1 MKKSILNKDIWL
13 SFRQSKGRF
22 LSIMF
27 LMMLGSFALVGLKA
41 ASPDIENSANRYL
54 SQMKMMDLAVMSD
67 YGVSKADQKE
77 LNTIPNAQVE
87 YGYFTD
93 TVIGDSSTS
102 VRVFSQTTNISKF
115 KLVSGHFPSKENQ
128 VALASFYQ
136 GKYKIGDSITLN
148 EEGTNDYALK
158 QHTFTV
164 TGFVNSSE
172 LASTISLGN
181 SNSGSGT
188 LSAYAVVMPKTF
200 QSSVYTVARLK
211 YDDLKALNSF
221 GDSYRKKVKQYE
233 NELEKLVADNG
244 KNRLSEIKKQAQTK
258 IADGEAKIQTSQ
270 QALADA
276 QQQLRNAQ
284 DQIDQKRA
292 DLELAQG
299 QLTEKENLLA
309 QGAAQIAQAEQT
321 LASSKAKL
329 DTAAAQLSS
338 GWGQLNQ
345 MKTQLDQAA
354 SQLSAAKENVT
365 NAQATLATAQ
375 AELEKGQMQLA
386 AAKTDLQTKI
396 AALQAQGIDP
406 ATVPEIV
413 AAQTQ
418 LAQEEAKLNL
428 ARTELEKKQAEFQ
441 TGLSQYKSQEAL
453 YQAGLAQYQSAA
465 EALNAKQAEYD
476 AGLAQYQNGQ
486 ATLKN
491 KQADYQAGQVRLAQ
505 AKQQIADGQAQLDQA
520 QATLND
526 KKTEYEKQKKDAET
540 KIKNGQ
546 ADIQKAKDEVAGL
559 SVPTYRVY
567 TRRTFPGA
575 DEYTTTGNRAYGIS
589 AVGNA
594 FPIVLYLVA
603 ALVTVTT
610 MTRFVSEERT
620 NAGVLKALGYR
631 NQDVVK
637 KFVIYGLVSS
647 LLGTVIGSLLGTYF
661 LPYILGKTI
670 FKTSTYPALRLD
682 FYWEISLIALVCS
695 VLCGVA
701 PALYIA
707 HKELKEKPSQLLL
720 PKAPTKGSKILL
732 ERIDFIWRRLSFT
745 QKVTA
750 RNIFRYKQRML
761 MTIFGVAGSVALL
774 FAGLGMSS
782 SMEGMGNRQYGDI
795 IKYDAVISQKH
806 HLKSDEQAA
815 INHLLADKKIAKKCS
830 IYQETFTKKIKGA
843 KDEQSLALFVTTG
856 KDFHHFIE
864 LYDSQSKASLN
875 LSSHGAVI
883 SQKLATI
890 MHVSVGDTFEVTS
903 DEGKRYKIKVSG
915 ITEMYAGHFIFMN
928 QDYYQTVFAR
938 KFQENAY
945 LIKLKDSSSK
955 NVQDTAA
962 AFMKLTGVRAVVQ
975 NTGILEQIDVIVK
988 SLGFV
993 MQILTVAS
1001 ILLTIVILYN
1011 LMNINVAER
1020 IRELSTI
1027 KVLGFHNK
1035 EVTLYIYRET
1045 ILLSVIGIIVGLFL
1059 GNILHRSLLETIAP
1073 DAFLLNPTVS
1083 VFVYLVPIFSIIMI
1097 LIVLGFMVNAILRR
1111 IDMLEALKSV
1121 D

>member
-67 YGVSKADQKE
+67 YGISKADQKE
-77 LNTIPNAQVE
+77 LNAVPNAQVE

-93 TVIGDSSTS
+93 TVVGDSSTS

-164 TGFVNSSE
+164 TGFVNSGE

-221 GDSYRKKVKQYE
+221 GDSYRKKVKQHE

-258 IADGEAKIQTSQ
+258 IAEGEAKIRTSQ
-270 QALADA
+270 QVLADVR
-276 QQQLRNAQ
+276 QQLRNAQ

-309 QGAAQIAQAEQT
+309 QGAAQIAQAEQI

-365 NAQATLATAQ
+365 NTQATLAIAQ
-375 AELEKGQMQLA
+375 AELEKGQVQLA
-386 AAKTDLQTKI
+386 AAKVDLQKKMT
-396 AALQAQGIDP
+396 ALQAQGIDS

-428 ARTELEKKQAEFQ
+428 VRTELEKKQAEFQ

-465 EALNAKQAEYD
+465 ETLNAKQAEYD
-476 AGLAQYQNGQ
+476 AGLAQYQSGQ
-486 ATLKN
+486 ATLRN
-491 KQADYQAGQVRLAQ
+491 KQAEYQAGQAQLAQ

-546 ADIQKAKDEVAGL
+546 ADIQKAKEEVAGL

-637 KFVIYGLVSS
+637 KFAVYGLVSS
-647 LLGTVIGSLLGTYF
+647 LIGSVIGILAGTYF

-1001 ILLTIVILYN
+1001 ILLAIVILYN

-1073 DAFLLNPTVS
+1073 DAFLLNPAVS
-1083 VFVYLVPIFSIIMI
+1083 VFVYLVPVFSIIMI

>member
-27 LMMLGSFALVGLKA
+27 LTMLGSFALVGLKA

-67 YGVSKADQKE
+67 YGISKADQKE
-77 LNTIPNAQVE
+77 LNAVPNAQVE

-93 TVIGDSSTS
+93 TVVGDSSTS

-172 LASTISLGN
+172 LASTISLGS

-188 LSAYAVVMPKTF
+188 LSAYAVVTLKTF
-200 QSSVYTVARLK
+200 QSPVYTVARLK

-221 GDSYRKKVKQYE
+221 GDSYRKKVKQHE

-258 IADGEAKIQTSQ
+258 IADGEANIQTSQ

-276 QQQLRNAQ
+276 QRKLRTAQ

-309 QGAAQIAQAEQT
+309 QGAAQIAQAEQI

-354 SQLSAAKENVT
+354 SQLSAAKENVINT
-365 NAQATLATAQ
+365 QATLAIAQ

-428 ARTELEKKQAEFQ
+428 VRTELEQKQAGFQ

-476 AGLAQYQNGQ
+476 AGLAQYQSGQ

-526 KKTEYEKQKKDAET
+526 KKTEYEKQKKDAGT

-637 KFVIYGLVSS
+637 KFVVYGLVSS
-647 LLGTVIGSLLGTYF
+647 LLGTVMGSLLGTYF

-670 FKTSTYPALRLD
+670 FKTSTYPALRLN

-695 VLCGVA
+695 VLCGVV

-782 SMEGMGNRQYGDI
+782 SMEGMGNRQYGEI

-815 INHLLADKKIAKKCS
+815 INHLLADKKIAKKRG

-1001 ILLTIVILYN
+1001 ILLAIVILYN

-1045 ILLSVIGIIVGLFL
+1045 ILLSIIGIIVGLFL

-1083 VFVYLVPIFSIIMI
+1083 VFVYLVPVFSIIMI

>member
-67 YGVSKADQKE
+67 YGISKADQKE
-77 LNTIPNAQVE
+77 LNTISNAQVE

-102 VRVFSQTTNISKF
+102 VRVFSKTTNISKF
-115 KLVSGHFPSKENQ
+115 KLISGHFPSKENQ

-158 QHTFTV
+158 QHTFAV

-200 QSSVYTVARLK
+200 QNSVYTVARLR
-211 YDDLKALNSF
+211 YDDLKTLNSF
-221 GDSYRKKVKQYE
+221 GDSYRKKVKQHE

-258 IADGEAKIQTSQ
+258 IADSEANIQTSQ

-276 QQQLRNAQ
+276 QRQIRTAQ

-292 DLELAQG
+292 DLDLAQG
-299 QLTEKENLLA
+299 QLAEKESLLA
-309 QGAAQIAQAEQT
+309 QGAAQIAQAEQI

-338 GWGQLNQ
+338 GWAQLNQ
-345 MKTQLDQAA
+345 MKAQLDQAA
-354 SQLSAAKENVT
+354 SQLSAAKENLT
-365 NAQATLATAQ
+365 NGQATLAIAQ
-375 AELEKGQMQLA
+375 AELGKGQVQLA
-386 AAKTDLQTKI
+386 AAKAYLQKKMT
-396 AALQAQGIDP
+396 ALQAQGIDP

-428 ARTELEKKQAEFQ
+428 ARAELEKKQAEFQ
-441 TGLSQYKSQEAL
+441 AGLSQYQSQETV
-453 YQAGLAQYQSAA
+453 YQTGLAQYQSAVVT
-465 EALNAKQAEYD
+465 LRAKQAEYD
-476 AGLAQYQNGQ
+476 AGLAQYQSGQ
-486 ATLKN
+486 ATLRN
-491 KQADYQAGQVRLAQ
+491 KQAEYQAGQAQLAQ

-546 ADIQKAKDEVAGL
+546 VDIQKAKDEVAGL

-603 ALVTVTT
+603 VLVTVTT

-637 KFVIYGLVSS
+637 KFAVYGLVSS
-647 LLGTVIGSLLGTYF
+647 LIGSVIGILAGTYF

-682 FYWEISLIALVCS
+682 FYWGISLIALLCS

-720 PKAPTKGSKILL
+720 PKAPNKGSKILL
-732 ERIDFIWRRLSFT
+732 ERIGFILHRLSFA

-782 SMEGMGNRQYGDI
+782 SMEGMGNRQYGEI
-795 IKYDAVISQKH
+795 IKYDAVISQKQ
-806 HLKSDEQAA
+806 HLKLDEQAA
-815 INHLLADKKIAKKCS
+815 INHLLADKKIAKKRG
-830 IYQETFTKKIKGA
+830 IYQEIFTKKIKGA

-915 ITEMYAGHFIFMN
+915 IAEMYAGHFIFMN

-938 KFQENAY
+938 KFQETAY

-1001 ILLTIVILYN
+1001 ILLAIVILYN

-1073 DAFLLNPTVS
+1073 DAFLLNPAVS
-1083 VFVYLVPIFSIIMI
+1083 VFVYLVPVFSIIMI
-1097 LIVLGFMVNAILRR
+1097 LIVLGVMVNAILRR

>member
-67 YGVSKADQKE
+67 YGISKADQKE
-77 LNTIPNAQVE
+77 LNAVPNAQVE

-93 TVIGDSSTS
+93 TVVGDSSTS

-136 GKYKIGDSITLN
+136 GKYKIGDSIILN
-148 EEGTNDYALK
+148 EEGTNKYALRR
-158 QHTFTV
+158 HTFTV

-172 LASTISLGN
+172 LASTISLGS

-188 LSAYAVVMPKTF
+188 LSAYAVVTLKTF
-200 QSSVYTVARLK
+200 QSPVYTVARLR
-211 YDDLKALNSF
+211 YNNLKTLNSF
-221 GDSYRKKVKQYE
+221 GDSYRKKVKQHE
-233 NELEKLVADNG
+233 DELEKLLADNG
-244 KNRLSEIKKQAQTK
+244 KKRLSEIKAQAQAK
-258 IADGEAKIQTSQ
+258 IADGEANIQTSQ
-270 QALADA
+270 QALANA

-292 DLELAQG
+292 DLEVAQG

-365 NAQATLATAQ
+365 NTQATLAIAQ
-375 AELEKGQMQLA
+375 AELEKGQVQLA
-386 AAKTDLQTKI
+386 AAKVDLQKKMT
-396 AALQAQGIDP
+396 ALQAQGIDS

-428 ARTELEKKQAEFQ
+428 VRTELEKKQAEFQ

-453 YQAGLAQYQSAA
+453 YQAGLTQYQSAT
-465 EALNAKQAEYD
+465 EILNAKQAEYD
-476 AGLAQYQNGQ
+476 AGLAQYQSGQ
-486 ATLKN
+486 ATLRN
-491 KQADYQAGQVRLAQ
+491 KQAEYQAGQAQLAQ

-546 ADIQKAKDEVAGL
+546 ADIQKAKEEVAGL

-637 KFVIYGLVSS
+637 KFVVYGLVSS
-647 LLGTVIGSLLGTYF
+647 LLGTVMGSLLGTYF

-782 SMEGMGNRQYGDI
+782 SMEGMGNRQYGEI
-795 IKYDAVISQKH
+795 IKYDAVISQKQ

-815 INHLLADKKIAKKCS
+815 INHLLADKKIAKKRG

-890 MHVSVGDTFEVTS
+890 MHVSVGDTFDLKS
-903 DEGKRYKIKVSG
+903 DEGKLYKIKVSG

-945 LIKLKDSSSK
+945 LIKLKDASSK

-962 AFMKLTGVRAVVQ
+962 SFMKLTGVRAVVQ

-1001 ILLTIVILYN
+1001 ILLAIVILYN

-1073 DAFLLNPTVS
+1073 DAFLLNPAVS
-1083 VFVYLVPIFSIIMI
+1083 VFVYLVPVFSIIMI

>member
-67 YGVSKADQKE
+67 YGISKADQKE
-77 LNTIPNAQVE
+77 LNAVPNAQVE

-115 KLVSGHFPSKENQ
+115 KLVSGHFPTKENQ

-148 EEGTNDYALK
+148 EEGTNEYALK

-637 KFVIYGLVSS
+637 KFAVYGLVSS
-647 LLGTVIGSLLGTYF
+647 LIGSVIGILAGTYF

-682 FYWEISLIALVCS
+682 FYWEISLIALLCS

-782 SMEGMGNRQYGDI
+782 SMEGMGNRQYGEI

-815 INHLLADKKIAKKCS
+815 INHLLADKKIAKKRG

-883 SQKLATI
+883 SQKLAII

-903 DEGKRYKIKVSG
+903 DEGLRYKLKVSG

-1001 ILLTIVILYN
+1001 ILLAIVILYN

-1073 DAFLLNPTVS
+1073 DAFLLNPAVS
-1083 VFVYLVPIFSIIMI
+1083 VFVYLVPVFSIIMI
-1097 LIVLGFMVNAILRR
+1097 LIVLGFTVNAILRR

>member
-1 MKKSILNKDIWL
+1 MKKSILNKDIRL

-54 SQMKMMDLAVMSD
+54 SQMKMMDVAVMSD
-67 YGVSKADQKE
+67 YGISKADQKE
-77 LNTIPNAQVE
+77 LNAIPNTYVE

-93 TVIGDSSTS
+93 TVIGDSSAS
-102 VRVFSQTTNISKF
+102 VRVFSKTDKISQF
-115 KLVSGHFPSKENQ
+115 KLVSGHFPTREDQ
-128 VALASFYQ
+128 VALASFCQ
-136 GKYKIGDSITLN
+136 RKYKIGDSITLN
-148 EEGTNDYALK
+148 EEGTNEYALK
-158 QHTFTV
+158 RHTFTV

-172 LASTISLGN
+172 LASTISLGS

-188 LSAYAVVMPKTF
+188 LSAYAVVTLKTF
-200 QSSVYTVARLK
+200 QSPVYTVARLR
-211 YDDLKALNSF
+211 YNNLKTLNSF
-221 GDSYRKKVKQYE
+221 GDSYRKKVKQHE
-233 NELEKLVADNG
+233 DELEKLLADNG
-244 KNRLSEIKKQAQTK
+244 KKRLSEIKAQAQTK

-292 DLELAQG
+292 DLEVAQG
-299 QLTEKENLLA
+299 QLTEKESLLA

-321 LASSKAKL
+321 LANSKAKL

-338 GWGQLNQ
+338 GWAQLNQ
-345 MKTQLDQAA
+345 MKAQLDQAA
-354 SQLSAAKENVT
+354 SQLSAAKENLT
-365 NAQATLATAQ
+365 NGQATLAIAQ
-375 AELEKGQMQLA
+375 AELEKGQVQLA
-386 AAKTDLQTKI
+386 AAKADLQKKMT
-396 AALQAQGIDP
+396 ALQAQGIDP

-428 ARTELEKKQAEFQ
+428 ARAELEKKQAEFQ
-441 TGLSQYKSQEAL
+441 AGLSQYQSQETV
-453 YQAGLAQYQSAA
+453 YQTGLAQYQSAVVT
-465 EALNAKQAEYD
+465 LRAKQAEYD
-476 AGLAQYQNGQ
+476 AGLAQYQSGQ
-486 ATLKN
+486 ATLRD
-491 KQADYQAGQVRLAQ
+491 KQAKYQAGQAQLAQ
-505 AKQQIADGQAQLDQA
+505 AKQQIADGQTQLNQA

-526 KKTEYEKQKKDAET
+526 KKTEYAKQKKDAGT

-546 ADIQKAKDEVAGL
+546 ADIQKAKDEVASL

-575 DEYTTTGNRAYGIS
+575 DEYTTTGNRAFGIS

-637 KFVIYGLVSS
+637 KFAVYGLVSS
-647 LLGTVIGSLLGTYF
+647 LIGSVIGILAGTYF

-682 FYWEISLIALVCS
+682 FYWEISLIALLCS

-782 SMEGMGNRQYGDI
+782 SMEGMGNRQYGEI

-815 INHLLADKKIAKKCS
+815 INHLLADKKIAKKRG
-830 IYQETFTKKIKGA
+830 IYQEIFTKKIKGA

-915 ITEMYAGHFIFMN
+915 IAEMYAGHFIFMN

-1001 ILLTIVILYN
+1001 ILLAIVILYN

-1073 DAFLLNPTVS
+1073 DAFLLNPAVS
-1083 VFVYLVPIFSIIMI
+1083 VFVYLVPVFSIIMI

>member
-299 QLTEKENLLA
+299 QLTEKESLLA

-428 ARTELEKKQAEFQ
+428 VRTELEQKQAEFQ

-453 YQAGLAQYQSAA
+453 YQTGLAQYQSAA

-476 AGLAQYQNGQ
+476 AGLAQYQSGQ

-637 KFVIYGLVSS
+637 KFVVYGLVSS
-647 LLGTVIGSLLGTYF
+647 LLGTVMGSLLGTYF

-695 VLCGVA
+695 VLCGVV

-732 ERIDFIWRRLSFT
+732 ERIDFIWGRLSFT

-1001 ILLTIVILYN
+1001 ILLAIVILYN

-1083 VFVYLVPIFSIIMI
+1083 VFVYLIPVFSIIMI

>member
-27 LMMLGSFALVGLKA
+27 LTMLGSFALVGLKA

-67 YGVSKADQKE
+67 YGISKADQKE
-77 LNTIPNAQVE
+77 LNAVPNAQVE

-93 TVIGDSSTS
+93 TVVGDSSTS

-172 LASTISLGN
+172 LASTISLGS

-188 LSAYAVVMPKTF
+188 LSAYAVVTLKTF
-200 QSSVYTVARLK
+200 QSPVYTVARLK

-221 GDSYRKKVKQYE
+221 GDSYRKKVKQHE

-258 IADGEAKIQTSQ
+258 IADGEANIQTSQ

-276 QQQLRNAQ
+276 QRKLRTAQ

-309 QGAAQIAQAEQT
+309 QGAAQIAQAEQI

-354 SQLSAAKENVT
+354 SQLSAAKENVINT
-365 NAQATLATAQ
+365 QATLAIAQ

-428 ARTELEKKQAEFQ
+428 VRTELEQKQAGFQ

-476 AGLAQYQNGQ
+476 AGLAQYQSGQ

-526 KKTEYEKQKKDAET
+526 KKTEYEKQKKDAGT

-637 KFVIYGLVSS
+637 KFVVYGLVSS
-647 LLGTVIGSLLGTYF
+647 LLGTVMGSLLGTYF

-670 FKTSTYPALRLD
+670 FKTSTYPALRLN

-695 VLCGVA
+695 VLCGVV

-782 SMEGMGNRQYGDI
+782 SMEGMGNRQYGEI

-815 INHLLADKKIAKKCS
+815 INHLLADKKIAKKRG

-856 KDFHHFIE
+856 KDFDHFIE

-993 MQILTVAS
+993 MQILTFAS
-1001 ILLTIVILYN
+1001 ILLAIVILYN

-1083 VFVYLVPIFSIIMI
+1083 VFVYLVPVFSIIMI

>member
-67 YGVSKADQKE
+67 YGISKADQKE
-77 LNTIPNAQVE
+77 LNAVPNAQVE

-93 TVIGDSSTS
+93 TVVGDSSTS

-428 ARTELEKKQAEFQ
+428 VRTELEQKQAEFQ

-486 ATLKN
+486 ATLRN
-491 KQADYQAGQVRLAQ
+491 KQAEYQAGQAQLAQ

-546 ADIQKAKDEVAGL
+546 ADIQKAKEEVAGL

-782 SMEGMGNRQYGDI
+782 SMEGMGNRQYGEI

-815 INHLLADKKIAKKCS
+815 INHLLADKKIAKKRG

-962 AFMKLTGVRAVVQ
+962 SFMKLTGVRAVIQ

-1001 ILLTIVILYN
+1001 ILLAIVILYN

-1073 DAFLLNPTVS
+1073 DAFLLNPAVS
-1083 VFVYLVPIFSIIMI
+1083 VFVYLVPVFSIIMI
-1097 LIVLGFMVNAILRR
+1097 LIGLGFMVNAILRR

>member
-1 MKKSILNKDIWL
+1 MKKSILNKDIRL

-54 SQMKMMDLAVMSD
+54 SQMKLMDVAVMSD
-67 YGVSKADQKE
+67 YGISKADQKE
-77 LNTIPNAQVE
+77 LNAIPNTYVE

-93 TVIGDSSTS
+93 TVIGDSSAS
-102 VRVFSQTTNISKF
+102 VRVFSKTDKISQF

-172 LASTISLGN
+172 LASMISLGN

-200 QSSVYTVARLK
+200 QSAVYTVARLR
-211 YDDLKALNSF
+211 YDDLKTLNSF
-221 GDSYRKKVKQYE
+221 GDSYRKKVKQHE
-233 NELEKLVADNG
+233 DELEKLLADNG
-244 KNRLSEIKKQAQTK
+244 KKRLSEIKAQAQTK

-292 DLELAQG
+292 DLEVAQG
-299 QLTEKENLLA
+299 QLTEKESLLA
-309 QGAAQIAQAEQT
+309 QGAAQIAQAEQI

-338 GWGQLNQ
+338 GWAQLNQ
-345 MKTQLDQAA
+345 IKAQLDQAA

-365 NAQATLATAQ
+365 NTQATLAIAQ
-375 AELEKGQMQLA
+375 AELEKGQVQLA
-386 AAKTDLQTKI
+386 AAKADLQKKMT
-396 AALQAQGIDP
+396 ALQAQGIDP

-428 ARTELEKKQAEFQ
+428 ARAELEKKQAEFQ
-441 TGLSQYKSQEAL
+441 AGLSQYQSQETV
-453 YQAGLAQYQSAA
+453 YQTGLAQYQSAVVT
-465 EALNAKQAEYD
+465 LRAKQAEYD
-476 AGLAQYQNGQ
+476 AGLAQYQSGQ
-486 ATLKN
+486 ATLRD
-491 KQADYQAGQVRLAQ
+491 KQAEYQAGQAQLAQ

-526 KKTEYEKQKKDAET
+526 KKTEYAKQKKDAGT

-546 ADIQKAKDEVAGL
+546 ADIRKAKDEVASL

-637 KFVIYGLVSS
+637 KFAVYGLVSS
-647 LLGTVIGSLLGTYF
+647 LIGSVIGILAGTYF

-682 FYWEISLIALVCS
+682 FYWEISLIALLCS

-782 SMEGMGNRQYGDI
+782 SMEGMGNRQYGEI
-795 IKYDAVISQKH
+795 IKYDAVISQKQ
-806 HLKSDEQAA
+806 HLKLDEQAA
-815 INHLLADKKIAKKCS
+815 INHLLADKKIAKKRG
-830 IYQETFTKKIKGA
+830 IYQEIFTKKIKGA

-915 ITEMYAGHFIFMN
+915 IAEMYAGHFIFMN

-1001 ILLTIVILYN
+1001 ILLAIVILYN

-1073 DAFLLNPTVS
+1073 DAFLLNPAVS
-1083 VFVYLVPIFSIIMI
+1083 VFVYLVPVFSIIMI

>member
-67 YGVSKADQKE
+67 YGISKADQKE
-77 LNTIPNAQVE
+77 LNAVPNAQVE

-93 TVIGDSSTS
+93 TVVGDSSTS

-148 EEGTNDYALK
+148 EEGTNEYALK

-258 IADGEAKIQTSQ
+258 IAEGEAKIRTSQ
-270 QALADA
+270 QVLADVR
-276 QQQLRNAQ
+276 QQLRNAQ

-309 QGAAQIAQAEQT
+309 QGAAQIAQAEQI

-428 ARTELEKKQAEFQ
+428 VRTELEKKQAEFQ

-476 AGLAQYQNGQ
+476 AGLAQYQSGQ
-486 ATLKN
+486 ATLRN
-491 KQADYQAGQVRLAQ
+491 KQAEYQAGQAQLAQ

-637 KFVIYGLVSS
+637 KFVVYGLVSS
-647 LLGTVIGSLLGTYF
+647 LLGTVMGSLLGTYF

-670 FKTSTYPALRLD
+670 FKTSTYPDLRLE
-682 FYWEISLIALVCS
+682 FYWEISLIALLCS

-782 SMEGMGNRQYGDI
+782 SMEGMGNRQYGEI

-815 INHLLADKKIAKKCS
+815 INHLLADKKIAKKRG

-1001 ILLTIVILYN
+1001 ILLAIVILYN

-1073 DAFLLNPTVS
+1073 DAFLLNPAVS
-1083 VFVYLVPIFSIIMI
+1083 VFVYLVPVFSIIMI

>member
-1 MKKSILNKDIWL
+1 MKKSILNKDIRL

-54 SQMKMMDLAVMSD
+54 SQMKMMDVAVMSD
-67 YGVSKADQKE
+67 YGISKADQKE
-77 LNTIPNAQVE
+77 LNAIPNTYVE

-93 TVIGDSSTS
+93 TVIGDSSAS
-102 VRVFSQTTNISKF
+102 VRVFSKTDKISQF
-115 KLVSGHFPSKENQ
+115 KLVSGHFPTKEGQ
-128 VALASFYQ
+128 VALASFCQ

-148 EEGTNDYALK
+148 EEGTNEYALK
-158 QHTFTV
+158 RHTFTV

-172 LASTISLGN
+172 LASTISLGS

-188 LSAYAVVMPKTF
+188 LSAYAVVTLKTF
-200 QSSVYTVARLK
+200 QSPVYTVARLR
-211 YDDLKALNSF
+211 YNNLKTLNSF
-221 GDSYRKKVKQYE
+221 GDSYRKKVKQHE
-233 NELEKLVADNG
+233 DELEKLLADNG
-244 KNRLSEIKKQAQTK
+244 KKRLSEIKAQAQTK

-292 DLELAQG
+292 DLEVAQG

-338 GWGQLNQ
+338 GWAQLNQ
-345 MKTQLDQAA
+345 MKAQLDQAA
-354 SQLSAAKENVT
+354 SQLSAAKENGT
-365 NAQATLATAQ
+365 NTQATLAIAQ
-375 AELEKGQMQLA
+375 AELEKGQVQLA
-386 AAKTDLQTKI
+386 AAKADLQKKMT
-396 AALQAQGIDP
+396 ALQAQGIDP

-413 AAQTQ
+413 AVQTQ

-428 ARTELEKKQAEFQ
+428 ARAELEKKQAEFQ
-441 TGLSQYKSQEAL
+441 AGLSQYQSQETV
-453 YQAGLAQYQSAA
+453 YQTRLAQYQSAVVT
-465 EALNAKQAEYD
+465 LRAKQAEYD
-476 AGLAQYQNGQ
+476 AGLAQYQSGQ
-486 ATLKN
+486 ATLRD
-491 KQADYQAGQVRLAQ
+491 KQAKYQAGQAQLAQ
-505 AKQQIADGQAQLDQA
+505 AKQQIADGQTQLNQA

-526 KKTEYEKQKKDAET
+526 KKTEYAKQKKDAGT

-546 ADIQKAKDEVAGL
+546 VDIQKAKDEVASL

-637 KFVIYGLVSS
+637 KFAVYGLVSS
-647 LLGTVIGSLLGTYF
+647 LIGSVIGILAGTYF

-682 FYWEISLIALVCS
+682 FYWEISLIALLCS

-782 SMEGMGNRQYGDI
+782 SMEGMGNRQYGEI
-795 IKYDAVISQKH
+795 IKYDAVISQKQ
-806 HLKSDEQAA
+806 HLKLDEQAA
-815 INHLLADKKIAKKCS
+815 INHLLADKKIAKKRG
-830 IYQETFTKKIKGA
+830 IYQEIFTKKIKGA

-903 DEGKRYKIKVSG
+903 DEGKRYKIKVSA
-915 ITEMYAGHFIFMN
+915 IAEMYAGHFIFMN

-955 NVQDTAA
+955 NIQDTAA

-1001 ILLTIVILYN
+1001 ILLAIVILYN

-1045 ILLSVIGIIVGLFL
+1045 ILLSIIGIIVGLFL

-1083 VFVYLVPIFSIIMI
+1083 VFVYLVPVFSIIMI

>member
-13 SFRQSKGRF
+13 SFRQSKERF

-67 YGVSKADQKE
+67 YGISKADQKE
-77 LNTIPNAQVE
+77 LNAVPNAQVE

-128 VALASFYQ
+128 VVLASFYQ

-258 IADGEAKIQTSQ
+258 IADGEANIQTSQ

-284 DQIDQKRA
+284 DLIDQKRA

-375 AELEKGQMQLA
+375 AELEKDQMQLA

-476 AGLAQYQNGQ
+476 VGLAQYQNGQ

-637 KFVIYGLVSS
+637 KFAVYGLVSS
-647 LLGTVIGSLLGTYF
+647 LIGSVIGILAGTYF

-682 FYWEISLIALVCS
+682 FYWEISLIALLCS
-695 VLCGVA
+695 VLCGIA

-782 SMEGMGNRQYGDI
+782 SMEGMGNRQYGEI

-815 INHLLADKKIAKKCS
+815 INHLLADKKIAKKRG

-1001 ILLTIVILYN
+1001 ILLAIVILYN

-1045 ILLSVIGIIVGLFL
+1045 ILLSIIGIIVGLFL

-1083 VFVYLVPIFSIIMI
+1083 VFVYLVPVFSIIMI

>member
-115 KLVSGHFPSKENQ
+115 KLVSGHFPTKENQ

-148 EEGTNDYALK
+148 EEGTNEYALK

-211 YDDLKALNSF
+211 YDDLKTLNSF
-221 GDSYRKKVKQYE
+221 GDSYRKKVKQHE

-258 IADGEAKIQTSQ
+258 IAEGEAKIRTSQ
-270 QALADA
+270 QVLADVR
-276 QQQLRNAQ
+276 QQLRNAQ

-292 DLELAQG
+292 DLEAAQG
-299 QLTEKENLLA
+299 QLTEKESLLA
-309 QGAAQIAQAEQT
+309 QGAAQIAQAEQI

-338 GWGQLNQ
+338 GWAQLNQ
-345 MKTQLDQAA
+345 MKAQLDQAA
-354 SQLSAAKENVT
+354 SQLSAAKENLT
-365 NAQATLATAQ
+365 NGQATLAIAQ
-375 AELEKGQMQLA
+375 AELEKGQVQLA
-386 AAKTDLQTKI
+386 AAKADLQKKMT
-396 AALQAQGIDP
+396 ALQAQGIDP

-428 ARTELEKKQAEFQ
+428 ARAELEKKQAEFQ
-441 TGLSQYKSQEAL
+441 AGLSQYQNQETV
-453 YQAGLAQYQSAA
+453 YQTRLAQYQSAVVT
-465 EALNAKQAEYD
+465 LRAKQAEYD
-476 AGLAQYQNGQ
+476 AGLAQYQSGQ
-486 ATLKN
+486 ATLRN
-491 KQADYQAGQVRLAQ
+491 KQAEYQAGQAQLAQ

-540 KIKNGQ
+540 KIKKGQ
-546 ADIQKAKDEVAGL
+546 VDIQKAKDEVAGL

-575 DEYTTTGNRAYGIS
+575 DEYTTTGNRAFGIS

-637 KFVIYGLVSS
+637 KFAVYGLVSS
-647 LLGTVIGSLLGTYF
+647 LIGSVIGILAGTYF

-682 FYWEISLIALVCS
+682 FYWGISLIALLCS

-782 SMEGMGNRQYGDI
+782 SMEGMGNRQYGEI
-795 IKYDAVISQKH
+795 IKYDAVISQKQ
-806 HLKSDEQAA
+806 HLKLDEQAA
-815 INHLLADKKIAKKCS
+815 INHLLADKKIAKKRG
-830 IYQETFTKKIKGA
+830 IYQEIFTKKIKGA

-903 DEGKRYKIKVSG
+903 DEGRRYKIKVSG
-915 ITEMYAGHFIFMN
+915 IAEMYAGHFIFMN

-962 AFMKLTGVRAVVQ
+962 AFMKLSGVRAAVQ
-975 NTGILEQIDVIVK
+975 NTSMIEQIHTIVK

-993 MQILTVAS
+993 MQILTLVS
-1001 ILLTIVILYN
+1001 ILLAVVILYN
-1011 LMNINVAER
+1011 LTNINVAER

-1027 KVLGFHNK
+1027 KVLGFYNK

-1045 ILLSVIGIIVGLFL
+1045 IVLSIIGIIVGIFSGKLLHSFL
-1059 GNILHRSLLETIAP
+1059 LQMIAP
-1073 DAFLLNPTVS
+1073 ENILLNPNVS
-1083 VFVYLVPIFSIIMI
+1083 STVYLVPILSIMLI
-1097 LIVLGFMVNAILRR
+1097 LIVLGFMVNYILKRV
-1111 IDMLEALKSV
+1111 DMLEALKSV

>member
-67 YGVSKADQKE
+67 YGISKADQKE
-77 LNTIPNAQVE
+77 LNGIPNAQVE

-93 TVIGDSSTS
+93 TVVGDSSTS

-233 NELEKLVADNG
+233 NELENLVADNG

-476 AGLAQYQNGQ
+476 AGLAQYQSGQ
-486 ATLKN
+486 ATLRN
-491 KQADYQAGQVRLAQ
+491 KQVEYQAGQAQLAQ
-505 AKQQIADGQAQLDQA
+505 AKQQIADGQTQLNQV

-594 FPIVLYLVA
+594 FPTVLYLVA

-631 NQDVVK
+631 NQDVIK
-637 KFVIYGLVSS
+637 KFAVYGLVSS
-647 LLGTVIGSLLGTYF
+647 LIGSVIGILAGTYF

-682 FYWEISLIALVCS
+682 FYWEISLIALLCS

-745 QKVTA
+745 QRVTA

-782 SMEGMGNRQYGDI
+782 SMEGMGNRQYGEI
-795 IKYDAVISQKH
+795 IKYDAVISQKQL
-806 HLKSDEQAA
+806 LKSDEQAA
-815 INHLLADKKIAKKCS
+815 INHLLADKKIAKKRG

-1001 ILLTIVILYN
+1001 ILLAIVILYN

-1073 DAFLLNPTVS
+1073 DAFLLNPKVS
-1083 VFVYLVPIFSIIMI
+1083 VFVYLVPVFSIIMI

>member
-148 EEGTNDYALK
+148 EEGTNKYALRR
-158 QHTFTV
+158 HTFTV

-172 LASTISLGN
+172 LASTISLGS

-188 LSAYAVVMPKTF
+188 LSAYAVVTLKTF
-200 QSSVYTVARLK
+200 QSPVYTVARLK
-211 YDDLKALNSF
+211 YDDLKTLNSF
-221 GDSYRKKVKQYE
+221 RDSYRKKIKQHE
-233 NELEKLVADNG
+233 NELEKILADNG

-321 LASSKAKL
+321 LENTKEKL
-329 DTAAAQLSS
+329 DTATIQLSS
-338 GWGQLNQ
+338 GWAQLNQ
-345 MKTQLDQAA
+345 TKTQLDLAA

-375 AELEKGQMQLA
+375 AELEKDQMQLA

-396 AALQAQGIDP
+396 AALQAQGIDS

-428 ARTELEKKQAEFQ
+428 VRTELEKKQAEFQ

-453 YQAGLAQYQSAA
+453 YQAGLTQYQSAT
-465 EALNAKQAEYD
+465 ETLNAKQAEYD
-476 AGLAQYQNGQ
+476 AGLAQYQSGQ
-486 ATLKN
+486 ATLRN
-491 KQADYQAGQVRLAQ
+491 KQAEYQAGQAQLAQ
-505 AKQQIADGQAQLDQA
+505 AKQQIADGQAQLNQA

-546 ADIQKAKDEVAGL
+546 ADIQKAKEEVAGL

-631 NQDVVK
+631 NQDIVK
-637 KFVIYGLVSS
+637 KFVVYGLVSS
-647 LLGTVIGSLLGTYF
+647 LLGTVMGSLLGTYF

-670 FKTSTYPALRLD
+670 FKTSTYPALRLN

-695 VLCGVA
+695 VLCGVV

-782 SMEGMGNRQYGDI
+782 SMEGMGNRQYGEI
-795 IKYDAVISQKH
+795 IKYDAVISQKY

-815 INHLLADKKIAKKCS
+815 INHLLADKKIAKKRG

-875 LSSHGAVI
+875 LSSHGAII

-993 MQILTVAS
+993 MQILTFAS
-1001 ILLTIVILYN
+1001 ILLAIVILYN

-1073 DAFLLNPTVS
+1073 DAFLLNPAVS
-1083 VFVYLVPIFSIIMI
+1083 VFVYLVPVFSIIMI

>member
-1 MKKSILNKDIWL
+1 MKKSILNKDIRL

-54 SQMKMMDLAVMSD
+54 SQMKMMDVAVMSD
-67 YGVSKADQKE
+67 YGISKADQKE
-77 LNTIPNAQVE
+77 LNAIPNTYVE

-93 TVIGDSSTS
+93 TVIGDSSAS
-102 VRVFSQTTNISKF
+102 VRVFSKTDKISQF

-200 QSSVYTVARLK
+200 QSAVYTVARLR
-211 YDDLKALNSF
+211 YDDLKTLNSF
-221 GDSYRKKVKQYE
+221 GDSYRKKVKQHE
-233 NELEKLVADNG
+233 DELEKLLADNG
-244 KNRLSEIKKQAQTK
+244 KKRLSEIKAQAQTK

-292 DLELAQG
+292 DLEVAQG
-299 QLTEKENLLA
+299 QLTEKESLLA
-309 QGAAQIAQAEQT
+309 QGAAQIAQAEQI

-338 GWGQLNQ
+338 GWAQLNQ
-345 MKTQLDQAA
+345 IKAQLDQAA

-365 NAQATLATAQ
+365 NTQATLAIAQ
-375 AELEKGQMQLA
+375 AELEKGQVQLA
-386 AAKTDLQTKI
+386 AAKADLQKKMT
-396 AALQAQGIDP
+396 ALQAQGIDP

-428 ARTELEKKQAEFQ
+428 ARAELEKKQAEFQ
-441 TGLSQYKSQEAL
+441 AGLSQYQSQETV
-453 YQAGLAQYQSAA
+453 YQTGLAQYQSAVVT
-465 EALNAKQAEYD
+465 LRAKQAEYD
-476 AGLAQYQNGQ
+476 AGLAQYQSGQ
-486 ATLKN
+486 ATLRD
-491 KQADYQAGQVRLAQ
+491 KQAEYQAGQAQLAQ

-526 KKTEYEKQKKDAET
+526 KKTEYAKQKKDAGT

-546 ADIQKAKDEVAGL
+546 ADIRKAKDEVASL

-637 KFVIYGLVSS
+637 KFAVYGLVSS
-647 LLGTVIGSLLGTYF
+647 LIGSVIGILAGTYF

-682 FYWEISLIALVCS
+682 FYWEISLIALLCS

-782 SMEGMGNRQYGDI
+782 SMEGMGNRQYGEI
-795 IKYDAVISQKH
+795 IKYDAVISQKQ
-806 HLKSDEQAA
+806 HLKLDEQAA
-815 INHLLADKKIAKKCS
+815 INHLLADKKIAKKRG
-830 IYQETFTKKIKGA
+830 IYQEIFTKKIKGA

-915 ITEMYAGHFIFMN
+915 IAEMYAGHFIFMN

-993 MQILTVAS
+993 MQILTIAS
-1001 ILLTIVILYN
+1001 ILLAIVILYN

-1045 ILLSVIGIIVGLFL
+1045 ILLSIIGIIVGLFL

-1083 VFVYLVPIFSIIMI
+1083 VFVYLVPVFSIIMI

>member
-115 KLVSGHFPSKENQ
+115 KLVSGHFPTKENQ

-148 EEGTNDYALK
+148 EEGTNEYALK

-200 QSSVYTVARLK
+200 QSSVYTAARLK
-211 YDDLKALNSF
+211 YDDLKTLNSF
-221 GDSYRKKVKQYE
+221 GDSYRKKVKQHE

-258 IADGEAKIQTSQ
+258 IAEGEAKIRTSQ
-270 QALADA
+270 QVLADVR
-276 QQQLRNAQ
+276 QQLRNAQ

-292 DLELAQG
+292 DLEAAQG
-299 QLTEKENLLA
+299 QLTEKESLLA
-309 QGAAQIAQAEQT
+309 QGAAQIAQAEQI

-338 GWGQLNQ
+338 GWAQLNQ
-345 MKTQLDQAA
+345 MKAQLDQAA
-354 SQLSAAKENVT
+354 SQLSAAKENLT
-365 NAQATLATAQ
+365 NGQATLAIAQ
-375 AELEKGQMQLA
+375 AELEKGQVQLA
-386 AAKTDLQTKI
+386 AAKADLQKKMT
-396 AALQAQGIDP
+396 ALQAQGIDP

-428 ARTELEKKQAEFQ
+428 ARAELEKKQAEFQ
-441 TGLSQYKSQEAL
+441 AGLSQYQNQETV
-453 YQAGLAQYQSAA
+453 YQTRLAQYQSAVVT
-465 EALNAKQAEYD
+465 LRAKQAEYD
-476 AGLAQYQNGQ
+476 AGLAQYQSGQ
-486 ATLKN
+486 ATLRN
-491 KQADYQAGQVRLAQ
+491 KQAEYQAGQAQLAQ

-540 KIKNGQ
+540 KIKKGQ
-546 ADIQKAKDEVAGL
+546 VDIQKAKDEVAGL

-575 DEYTTTGNRAYGIS
+575 DEYTTTGNRAFGIS

-637 KFVIYGLVSS
+637 KFAVYGLVSS
-647 LLGTVIGSLLGTYF
+647 LIGSVIGILAGTYF

-682 FYWEISLIALVCS
+682 FYWGISLIALLCS

-782 SMEGMGNRQYGDI
+782 SMEGMGNRQYGEI
-795 IKYDAVISQKH
+795 IKYDAVISQKQ
-806 HLKSDEQAA
+806 HLKLDEQAA
-815 INHLLADKKIAKKCS
+815 INHLLADKKIAKKRG
-830 IYQETFTKKIKGA
+830 IYQEIFTKKIKGA

-903 DEGKRYKIKVSG
+903 DEGRRYKIKVSG
-915 ITEMYAGHFIFMN
+915 IAEMYAGHFIFMN

-1001 ILLTIVILYN
+1001 ILLAIVILYN

-1045 ILLSVIGIIVGLFL
+1045 ILLSIIGIIVGLFL

-1073 DAFLLNPTVS
+1073 DAFLLNPAVS
-1083 VFVYLVPIFSIIMI
+1083 VFVYLVPVFSIIMI

>member
-67 YGVSKADQKE
+67 YGISKADQKE
-77 LNTIPNAQVE
+77 LNTISNAQVE

-102 VRVFSQTTNISKF
+102 VRVFSKTTNISKF
-115 KLVSGHFPSKENQ
+115 KLISGHFPSKENQ

-158 QHTFTV
+158 QHTFAV

-200 QSSVYTVARLK
+200 QNSVYTVARLR
-211 YDDLKALNSF
+211 YDDLKTLNSF
-221 GDSYRKKVKQYE
+221 GDSYRKKVKQHE

-258 IADGEAKIQTSQ
+258 IADSEANIQTSQ

-276 QQQLRNAQ
+276 QRQIRTAQ

-292 DLELAQG
+292 DLDLAQG
-299 QLTEKENLLA
+299 QLAEKESLLA
-309 QGAAQIAQAEQT
+309 QGAAQIAQAEQI

-338 GWGQLNQ
+338 GWAQLNQ
-345 MKTQLDQAA
+345 MKAQLDQAA
-354 SQLSAAKENVT
+354 SQLSAAKENLT
-365 NAQATLATAQ
+365 NGQATLAIAQ
-375 AELEKGQMQLA
+375 AELGKGQVQLA
-386 AAKTDLQTKI
+386 AAKADLQKKMT
-396 AALQAQGIDP
+396 ALQAQGIDP

-428 ARTELEKKQAEFQ
+428 ARAELEKKQAEFQ
-441 TGLSQYKSQEAL
+441 AGLSQYQSQETV
-453 YQAGLAQYQSAA
+453 YQTGLAQYQSAVVT
-465 EALNAKQAEYD
+465 LRAKQAEYD
-476 AGLAQYQNGQ
+476 AGLAQYQSGQ
-486 ATLKN
+486 ATLRN
-491 KQADYQAGQVRLAQ
+491 KQAEYQAGQAQLAQ

-546 ADIQKAKDEVAGL
+546 VDIQKAKDEVAGL

-603 ALVTVTT
+603 VLVTVTT

-637 KFVIYGLVSS
+637 KFAVYGLVSS
-647 LLGTVIGSLLGTYF
+647 LIGSVIGILAGTYF

-682 FYWEISLIALVCS
+682 FYWGISFIALLCS

-720 PKAPTKGSKILL
+720 PKAPNKGSKILL
-732 ERIDFIWRRLSFT
+732 ERIGFILHRLSFA

-782 SMEGMGNRQYGDI
+782 SMEGMGNRQYGEI
-795 IKYDAVISQKH
+795 IKYDAVISQKQ
-806 HLKSDEQAA
+806 HLKLDEQAA
-815 INHLLADKKIAKKCS
+815 INHLLADKKIAKKRG
-830 IYQETFTKKIKGA
+830 IYQEIFTKKIKGA

-875 LSSHGAVI
+875 LSSNGAVI

-915 ITEMYAGHFIFMN
+915 IAEMYAGHFIFMN

-1001 ILLTIVILYN
+1001 ILLAIVILYN

-1073 DAFLLNPTVS
+1073 DAFLLNPAVS
-1083 VFVYLVPIFSIIMI
+1083 VFVYLVPVFSIIMI

>member
-575 DEYTTTGNRAYGIS
+575 DEYTTTGNRAYSIS
-589 AVGNA
+589 AVENA

>member
-54 SQMKMMDLAVMSD
+54 SQMKMMDVAVMSD

-115 KLVSGHFPSKENQ
+115 KLVSGHFPTKENQ

-148 EEGTNDYALK
+148 EEGTNEYALK

-200 QSSVYTVARLK
+200 QSSVYTVARLR
-211 YDDLKALNSF
+211 YNNLKTLNSF
-221 GDSYRKKVKQYE
+221 GDFYRKKVKQHE
-233 NELEKLVADNG
+233 DELEKLVADNG
-244 KNRLSEIKKQAQTK
+244 KKRLSEIKAQAQTK

-309 QGAAQIAQAEQT
+309 QGAAQIAQAEQI

-365 NAQATLATAQ
+365 NAQATLAIAQ
-375 AELEKGQMQLA
+375 AELEKGQVQLA
-386 AAKTDLQTKI
+386 AAKADLQTKI

-476 AGLAQYQNGQ
+476 AGLAQYQSGQ

-505 AKQQIADGQAQLDQA
+505 AKQQIADGQAQLNQA

-546 ADIQKAKDEVAGL
+546 ADIQKAKEEVADL

-682 FYWEISLIALVCS
+682 FYWEISLIALLCS

-732 ERIDFIWRRLSFT
+732 ERIDFIWHRLSFT

-782 SMEGMGNRQYGDI
+782 SMEGMGNRQYGEI

-815 INHLLADKKIAKKCS
+815 INHLLADKKIAKKRD

-915 ITEMYAGHFIFMN
+915 IAEMYAGHFIFMN

-1001 ILLTIVILYN
+1001 ILLAIVILYN

-1035 EVTLYIYRET
+1035 EVTFYIYRET

-1083 VFVYLVPIFSIIMI
+1083 VFVYLVPVFSIIMI

>member
-41 ASPDIENSANRYL
+41 ASPDIENSSNRYL

>member
-67 YGVSKADQKE
+67 YGISKADQKE
-77 LNTIPNAQVE
+77 LNAVPNAQVE

-93 TVIGDSSTS
+93 TVVGDSSTS

-172 LASTISLGN
+172 LASTISLGS

-188 LSAYAVVMPKTF
+188 LSAYAVVTLKTF
-200 QSSVYTVARLK
+200 QSPVYTVARLK

-221 GDSYRKKVKQYE
+221 GDSYRKKVKQHE

-258 IADGEAKIQTSQ
+258 IADGEANIQTSQ

-276 QQQLRNAQ
+276 QRKLRTAQ

-292 DLELAQG
+292 DLEAAQG
-299 QLTEKENLLA
+299 QITEKESLLA
-309 QGAAQIAQAEQT
+309 QVAAQIAQAEQT
-321 LASSKAKL
+321 LENTKEKL
-329 DTAAAQLSS
+329 DTATIQLSS
-338 GWGQLNQ
+338 GWAQLNQ
-345 MKTQLDQAA
+345 TKTQLDLAA

-375 AELEKGQMQLA
+375 AELEKDQMQLA

-396 AALQAQGIDP
+396 AALQAQGIDS

-428 ARTELEKKQAEFQ
+428 VRTELEKKQAEFQ

-476 AGLAQYQNGQ
+476 AGLAQYQSGQ
-486 ATLKN
+486 ATLRN
-491 KQADYQAGQVRLAQ
+491 KQAEYQAGQAQLAQ

-546 ADIQKAKDEVAGL
+546 ADIQKAKEEVAGL

-637 KFVIYGLVSS
+637 KFVVYGLVSS

-720 PKAPTKGSKILL
+720 PKAPTKGLKILL

-782 SMEGMGNRQYGDI
+782 SMEGMGNRQYGEI
-795 IKYDAVISQKH
+795 IKYDAVISQKQL
-806 HLKSDEQAA
+806 LKSDEQAA
-815 INHLLADKKIAKKCS
+815 INHLLADKKIAKKRG

-1001 ILLTIVILYN
+1001 ILLAIVILYN

-1045 ILLSVIGIIVGLFL
+1045 ILLSIIGIIVGLFL

-1083 VFVYLVPIFSIIMI
+1083 VFVYLVPVFSIIMI

>member
-67 YGVSKADQKE
+67 YGISKADQKE
-77 LNTIPNAQVE
+77 LNTISNAQVE

-102 VRVFSQTTNISKF
+102 VRVFSKTTNISKF
-115 KLVSGHFPSKENQ
+115 KLISGHFPSKENQ

-270 QALADA
+270 QALANA

-292 DLELAQG
+292 DLEVAQG

-365 NAQATLATAQ
+365 NTQATLAIAQ
-375 AELEKGQMQLA
+375 AELEKGQVQLA
-386 AAKTDLQTKI
+386 AAKVDLQKKMT
-396 AALQAQGIDP
+396 ALQAQGIDS

-428 ARTELEKKQAEFQ
+428 VRTELEKKQAEFQ

-453 YQAGLAQYQSAA
+453 YQAGLTQYQSAT
-465 EALNAKQAEYD
+465 ETLNAKQAEYD
-476 AGLAQYQNGQ
+476 AGLAQYQSGQ
-486 ATLKN
+486 ATLRN
-491 KQADYQAGQVRLAQ
+491 KQAEYQAGQAQLAQ

-546 ADIQKAKDEVAGL
+546 ADIQKAKEEVAGL
-559 SVPTYRVY
+559 SVATYRVY

-637 KFVIYGLVSS
+637 KFVVYGLVSS
-647 LLGTVIGSLLGTYF
+647 LLGTVMGSLLGTYF

-670 FKTSTYPALRLD
+670 FKTSTYPDLRLE
-682 FYWEISLIALVCS
+682 FYWEISLIALLCS

-782 SMEGMGNRQYGDI
+782 SMEGMGNRQYGEI

-815 INHLLADKKIAKKCS
+815 INHLLADKKIAKKRG

-975 NTGILEQIDVIVK
+975 NTGILEQIDIIVK

-1001 ILLTIVILYN
+1001 ILLAIVILYN

-1073 DAFLLNPTVS
+1073 DAFLLNPAVS
-1083 VFVYLVPIFSIIMI
+1083 VFVYLVPVFSIIMI

>member
-115 KLVSGHFPSKENQ
+115 KLVSGHFPTKENQ

-148 EEGTNDYALK
+148 EEGTNEYALK

-211 YDDLKALNSF
+211 YDDLKTLNSF
-221 GDSYRKKVKQYE
+221 GDSYRKKVKQHE

-258 IADGEAKIQTSQ
+258 IAEGEAKIRTSQ
-270 QALADA
+270 QVLADVR
-276 QQQLRNAQ
+276 QQLRNAQ

-309 QGAAQIAQAEQT
+309 QGAAQIAQAEQI

-365 NAQATLATAQ
+365 NTQATLAIAQ

-428 ARTELEKKQAEFQ
+428 VRTELEQKQAEFQ

-476 AGLAQYQNGQ
+476 AGLAQYQSGQ

-546 ADIQKAKDEVAGL
+546 ADIQKAKEEVAGL

-637 KFVIYGLVSS
+637 KFVVYGLVSS
-647 LLGTVIGSLLGTYF
+647 LLGTVMGSLLGTYF

-670 FKTSTYPALRLD
+670 FKTSTYPDLRLE
-682 FYWEISLIALVCS
+682 FYWEISLIALLCS

-720 PKAPTKGSKILL
+720 PKTPTKGSKILL

-782 SMEGMGNRQYGDI
+782 SMEGMGNRQYGEI
-795 IKYDAVISQKH
+795 IKYDAVISQKQ

-815 INHLLADKKIAKKCS
+815 INHLLADKKIDKKRG

-864 LYDSQSKASLN
+864 LYDSQSKASLH

-890 MHVSVGDTFEVTS
+890 MHVSVGDTFDLKS
-903 DEGKRYKIKVSG
+903 DEGKLYKIKVSG

-955 NVQDTAA
+955 NIQDTAA

-993 MQILTVAS
+993 MQILTFAS
-1001 ILLTIVILYN
+1001 ILLAIVILYN

-1073 DAFLLNPTVS
+1073 DAFLLNPAVS
-1083 VFVYLVPIFSIIMI
+1083 VFVYLVPVFSIIMI

>member
-67 YGVSKADQKE
+67 YGISKADQKE
-77 LNTIPNAQVE
+77 LNTISNAQVE

-93 TVIGDSSTS
+93 TVVGDSSTS

-172 LASTISLGN
+172 LASTISLGS

-188 LSAYAVVMPKTF
+188 LSAYAVVTLKTF
-200 QSSVYTVARLK
+200 QSPVYTVARLK

-221 GDSYRKKVKQYE
+221 GDSYRKKVKQHE

-258 IADGEAKIQTSQ
+258 IADGEANIQTSQ

-276 QQQLRNAQ
+276 QRKLRTAQ

-292 DLELAQG
+292 DLEAAQG
-299 QLTEKENLLA
+299 QITEKESLLA
-309 QGAAQIAQAEQT
+309 QVAAQIAQAEQT
-321 LASSKAKL
+321 LENTKEKL
-329 DTAAAQLSS
+329 DTATIQLSS
-338 GWGQLNQ
+338 GWAQLNQ
-345 MKTQLDQAA
+345 TKTQLDLAA

-375 AELEKGQMQLA
+375 AELEKDQMQLA

-396 AALQAQGIDP
+396 AALQAQGIDS

-428 ARTELEKKQAEFQ
+428 VRTELEKKQAEFQ

-476 AGLAQYQNGQ
+476 AGLAQYQSGQ
-486 ATLKN
+486 ATLRN
-491 KQADYQAGQVRLAQ
+491 KQAEYQAGQAQLAQ

-546 ADIQKAKDEVAGL
+546 ADIQKAKEEVAGL
-559 SVPTYRVY
+559 SVLTYRVY

-637 KFVIYGLVSS
+637 KFVVYGLVSS

-720 PKAPTKGSKILL
+720 PKAPTKGLKILL

-782 SMEGMGNRQYGDI
+782 SMEGMGNRQYGEI
-795 IKYDAVISQKH
+795 IKYDAVISQKQL
-806 HLKSDEQAA
+806 LKSDEQAA
-815 INHLLADKKIAKKCS
+815 INHLLADKKIAKKRG

-915 ITEMYAGHFIFMN
+915 IAEMYAGHFIFMN

-993 MQILTVAS
+993 MQILTFAS
-1001 ILLTIVILYN
+1001 ILLAIVILYN
-1011 LMNINVAER
+1011 LMNINIAER

-1035 EVTLYIYRET
+1035 EVTFYIYRET

-1073 DAFLLNPTVS
+1073 DAFLLNPAVS
-1083 VFVYLVPIFSIIMI
+1083 VFVYLVPVFSIIMI

>member
-67 YGVSKADQKE
+67 YGISKADQKE
-77 LNTIPNAQVE
+77 LNTISNAQVE

-102 VRVFSQTTNISKF
+102 VRVFSKTTNISKF
-115 KLVSGHFPSKENQ
+115 KLISGHFPSKENQ

-365 NAQATLATAQ
+365 NTQATLAIAQ
-375 AELEKGQMQLA
+375 AELEKGQVQLA
-386 AAKTDLQTKI
+386 AAKVDLQKKMT
-396 AALQAQGIDP
+396 ALQAQGIDP

-546 ADIQKAKDEVAGL
+546 ADIQKAKEEVAGL

-637 KFVIYGLVSS
+637 KFVVYGLVSS
-647 LLGTVIGSLLGTYF
+647 LLGTVMGSLLGTYF

-670 FKTSTYPALRLD
+670 FKTSTYPDLRLE
-682 FYWEISLIALVCS
+682 FYWEISLIALLCS

-782 SMEGMGNRQYGDI
+782 SMEGMGNRQYGEI
-795 IKYDAVISQKH
+795 IKYDAVISQKQ

-815 INHLLADKKIAKKCS
+815 INHLLADKKIAKKRN

-903 DEGKRYKIKVSG
+903 DEGKRYKIKVSA
-915 ITEMYAGHFIFMN
+915 IAEMYAGHFIFMN

-1001 ILLTIVILYN
+1001 ILLAIVILYN

-1073 DAFLLNPTVS
+1073 DAFLLNPAVS
-1083 VFVYLVPIFSIIMI
+1083 VFVYLVPVFSIIMI

>member
-67 YGVSKADQKE
+67 YGISKADQKE
-77 LNTIPNAQVE
+77 LNAVPNAQVE

-93 TVIGDSSTS
+93 TVVGDSSTS

-148 EEGTNDYALK
+148 EEGTNKYALRR
-158 QHTFTV
+158 HTFTV

-172 LASTISLGN
+172 LASTISLGS

-188 LSAYAVVMPKTF
+188 LSAYAVVTLKTF
-200 QSSVYTVARLK
+200 QSPVYTVARLR
-211 YDDLKALNSF
+211 YNNLKTLNSF
-221 GDSYRKKVKQYE
+221 GDSYRKKVKQHE
-233 NELEKLVADNG
+233 DELEKLLADNG
-244 KNRLSEIKKQAQTK
+244 KKRLSEIKAQAQAK
-258 IADGEAKIQTSQ
+258 IADGEANIQTSQ
-270 QALADA
+270 QALANA

-292 DLELAQG
+292 DLEVAQG

-365 NAQATLATAQ
+365 NTQATLAIAQ
-375 AELEKGQMQLA
+375 AELEKGQVQLA
-386 AAKTDLQTKI
+386 AAKVDLQKKMT
-396 AALQAQGIDP
+396 ALQAQGIDS

-428 ARTELEKKQAEFQ
+428 VRTELEKKQAEFQ

-453 YQAGLAQYQSAA
+453 YQAGLTQYQSAT
-465 EALNAKQAEYD
+465 ETLNAKQAEYD
-476 AGLAQYQNGQ
+476 AGLAQYQSGQ
-486 ATLKN
+486 ATLRN
-491 KQADYQAGQVRLAQ
+491 KQAEYQAGQAQLAQ

-546 ADIQKAKDEVAGL
+546 ADIQKAKEEVAGL

-637 KFVIYGLVSS
+637 KFVVYGLVSS
-647 LLGTVIGSLLGTYF
+647 LLGTVMGSLLGTYF

-670 FKTSTYPALRLD
+670 FKTSTYPDLRLE
-682 FYWEISLIALVCS
+682 FYWEISLIALLCS

-707 HKELKEKPSQLLL
+707 HKELL

-782 SMEGMGNRQYGDI
+782 SMEGMGNRQYGEI

-815 INHLLADKKIAKKCS
+815 INHLLADKKIAKKRG

-1001 ILLTIVILYN
+1001 ILLAIVILYN

-1073 DAFLLNPTVS
+1073 DAFLLNPAVS
-1083 VFVYLVPIFSIIMI
+1083 VFVYLVPVFSIIMI

>member
-67 YGVSKADQKE
+67 YGISKADQKE
-77 LNTIPNAQVE
+77 LNAVPNAQVE

-93 TVIGDSSTS
+93 TVVGDSSTS

-188 LSAYAVVMPKTF
+188 LSAYAVVMLKTF
-200 QSSVYTVARLK
+200 QSPVYTVARLK

-258 IADGEAKIQTSQ
+258 IAEGEAKIRTSQ
-270 QALADA
+270 QVLADVR
-276 QQQLRNAQ
+276 QQLRTAQ

-292 DLELAQG
+292 DLEAAQG
-299 QLTEKENLLA
+299 QITEKESLLA

-329 DTAAAQLSS
+329 DTATAQLSS
-338 GWGQLNQ
+338 GWAQLNQ

-365 NAQATLATAQ
+365 NTQATLAIAQ
-375 AELEKGQMQLA
+375 AELEKGQVQLA
-386 AAKTDLQTKI
+386 AAKVDLQKKMT
-396 AALQAQGIDP
+396 ALQAQGIDS

-428 ARTELEKKQAEFQ
+428 VRTELEQKQAEFQ

-476 AGLAQYQNGQ
+476 AGLAQYQSGQ
-486 ATLKN
+486 ATLRN
-491 KQADYQAGQVRLAQ
+491 KQAEYQAGQAQLAQ

-546 ADIQKAKDEVAGL
+546 ADIQKAKEEVAGL

-637 KFVIYGLVSS
+637 KFVVYGLVSS
-647 LLGTVIGSLLGTYF
+647 LLGTVMGSLLGTYF

-695 VLCGVA
+695 VLCGVV

-732 ERIDFIWRRLSFT
+732 ERIDFIWHRLSFT

-782 SMEGMGNRQYGDI
+782 SMEGMGNRQYGEI
-795 IKYDAVISQKH
+795 IKYDAVISQKQ

-815 INHLLADKKIAKKCS
+815 INHLLADKKIAKKRG

-928 QDYYQTVFAR
+928 QDYYQTVFDR

-955 NVQDTAA
+955 NIQDTAA

-1001 ILLTIVILYN
+1001 ILLAIVILYN

-1045 ILLSVIGIIVGLFL
+1045 ILLSIIGIIVGLFL

-1073 DAFLLNPTVS
+1073 DAFLLNPAVS
-1083 VFVYLVPIFSIIMI
+1083 VFVYLVPVFSIIMI

>member
-67 YGVSKADQKE
+67 YGISKADQKE
-77 LNTIPNAQVE
+77 LNAVPNAQVE

-93 TVIGDSSTS
+93 TVVGDSSTS

-172 LASTISLGN
+172 LASTISLGS

-188 LSAYAVVMPKTF
+188 LSAYAVVTLKTF
-200 QSSVYTVARLK
+200 QSPVYTVARLK

-221 GDSYRKKVKQYE
+221 GDSYRKKVKQHE

-258 IADGEAKIQTSQ
+258 IADGEANIQTSQ

-276 QQQLRNAQ
+276 QRQLRTAQ

-292 DLELAQG
+292 DLEAAQG
-299 QLTEKENLLA
+299 QITEKESLLA
-309 QGAAQIAQAEQT
+309 QVAAQIAQAEQT
-321 LASSKAKL
+321 LENTKEKL
-329 DTAAAQLSS
+329 DTATIQLSS
-338 GWGQLNQ
+338 GWAQLNQ
-345 MKTQLDQAA
+345 TKTQLDLAA

-375 AELEKGQMQLA
+375 AELEKDQMQLA

-396 AALQAQGIDP
+396 AALQAQGIDS

-428 ARTELEKKQAEFQ
+428 VRTELEKKQAEFQ

-476 AGLAQYQNGQ
+476 AGLAQYQSGQ
-486 ATLKN
+486 ATLRN
-491 KQADYQAGQVRLAQ
+491 KQAEYQAGQAQLAQ

-546 ADIQKAKDEVAGL
+546 ADIQKAKEEVAGL

-637 KFVIYGLVSS
+637 KFVVYGLVSS
-647 LLGTVIGSLLGTYF
+647 LLGTVMGSLLGTYF

-695 VLCGVA
+695 VLCGVV

-732 ERIDFIWRRLSFT
+732 ERIDFIWHRLSFT

-795 IKYDAVISQKH
+795 IKYDAVISQKQ

-815 INHLLADKKIAKKCS
+815 INHLLADKKIAKKRG
-830 IYQETFTKKIKGA
+830 IYQEIFTKKIKGA

-903 DEGKRYKIKVSG
+903 DEGRRYKIKVSG
-915 ITEMYAGHFIFMN
+915 IAEMYAGHFIFMN

-1001 ILLTIVILYN
+1001 ILLAIVILYN

-1083 VFVYLVPIFSIIMI
+1083 VFVYLVPVFSIIMI

>member
-1 MKKSILNKDIWL
+1 MKKSILNKDIRL

-54 SQMKMMDLAVMSD
+54 SQMKMMDVAVMSD
-67 YGVSKADQKE
+67 YGISKADQKE
-77 LNTIPNAQVE
+77 LNAIPNTYVE

-93 TVIGDSSTS
+93 TVIGDSSAS
-102 VRVFSQTTNISKF
+102 VRVFSKTDKISQF

-172 LASTISLGN
+172 LASMISLGN

-200 QSSVYTVARLK
+200 QSAVYTVARLR
-211 YDDLKALNSF
+211 YDDLKTLNSF
-221 GDSYRKKVKQYE
+221 GDSYRKKVKQHE
-233 NELEKLVADNG
+233 DELEKLLADNG
-244 KNRLSEIKKQAQTK
+244 KKRLSEIKAQAQTK

-292 DLELAQG
+292 DLEVAQG
-299 QLTEKENLLA
+299 QLTEKESLLA
-309 QGAAQIAQAEQT
+309 QGAAQIAQAEQI

-338 GWGQLNQ
+338 GWAQLNQ
-345 MKTQLDQAA
+345 IKAQLDQAA

-365 NAQATLATAQ
+365 NTQATLAIAQ
-375 AELEKGQMQLA
+375 AELEKGQVQLA
-386 AAKTDLQTKI
+386 AAKADLQKKMT
-396 AALQAQGIDP
+396 ALQAQGIDP

-428 ARTELEKKQAEFQ
+428 ARAELEKKQAEFQ
-441 TGLSQYKSQEAL
+441 AGLSQYQSQETV
-453 YQAGLAQYQSAA
+453 YQTGLAQYQSAVVT
-465 EALNAKQAEYD
+465 LRAKQAEYD
-476 AGLAQYQNGQ
+476 AGLAQYQSGQ
-486 ATLKN
+486 ATLRD
-491 KQADYQAGQVRLAQ
+491 KQAEYQAGQAQLAQ

-526 KKTEYEKQKKDAET
+526 KKTEYAKQKKDAGT

-546 ADIQKAKDEVAGL
+546 ADIRKAKDEVASL

-637 KFVIYGLVSS
+637 KFAVYGLVSS
-647 LLGTVIGSLLGTYF
+647 LIGSVIGILAGTYF

-682 FYWEISLIALVCS
+682 FYWEISLIALLCS

-782 SMEGMGNRQYGDI
+782 SMEGMGNRQYGEI
-795 IKYDAVISQKH
+795 IKYDAVISQKQ
-806 HLKSDEQAA
+806 HLKLDEQAA
-815 INHLLADKKIAKKCS
+815 INHLLADKKIAKKRG
-830 IYQETFTKKIKGA
+830 IYQEIFTKKIKGA

-915 ITEMYAGHFIFMN
+915 IAEMYAGHFIFMN

-1001 ILLTIVILYN
+1001 ILLAIVILYN

-1073 DAFLLNPTVS
+1073 DAFLLNPAVS
-1083 VFVYLVPIFSIIMI
+1083 VFVYLVPVFSIIMI

>member
-67 YGVSKADQKE
+67 YGISKADQKE
-77 LNTIPNAQVE
+77 LNAVPNAQVE

-115 KLVSGHFPSKENQ
+115 KLVSGHFPTKENQ

-148 EEGTNDYALK
+148 EEGTNEYALK

-637 KFVIYGLVSS
+637 KFAVYGLVSS
-647 LLGTVIGSLLGTYF
+647 LIGSVIGILAGTYF

-682 FYWEISLIALVCS
+682 FYWEISLIALLCS

-782 SMEGMGNRQYGDI
+782 SMEGMGNRQYGEI

-815 INHLLADKKIAKKCS
+815 INHLLADKKIAKKRG

-883 SQKLATI
+883 SQKLAII

-928 QDYYQTVFAR
+928 QDYYQTVFAC

-955 NVQDTAA
+955 NIQDTAA

-1001 ILLTIVILYN
+1001 ILLAIVILYN

-1083 VFVYLVPIFSIIMI
+1083 VFVYLVPVFSIIMI

>member
-67 YGVSKADQKE
+67 YGISKADQKE
-77 LNTIPNAQVE
+77 LNAVPNAQVE

-128 VALASFYQ
+128 VVLASFYQ

-211 YDDLKALNSF
+211 YDDLKTLNSF
-221 GDSYRKKVKQYE
+221 GDSYRKKVKRYE

-520 QATLND
+520 QTTLND

-637 KFVIYGLVSS
+637 KFAVYGLVSS
-647 LLGTVIGSLLGTYF
+647 LIGSVIGILAGTYF

-682 FYWEISLIALVCS
+682 FYWEISLIALLCS

-782 SMEGMGNRQYGDI
+782 SMEGMGNRQYGEI

-815 INHLLADKKIAKKCS
+815 INHLLADKKIAKKRD

-915 ITEMYAGHFIFMN
+915 IAEMYAGHFIFMN

-955 NVQDTAA
+955 NIQDTAA

-1001 ILLTIVILYN
+1001 ILLAIVILYN

-1073 DAFLLNPTVS
+1073 DAFLLNPAVS
-1083 VFVYLVPIFSIIMI
+1083 VFVYLVPVFSIIMI

>member
-647 LLGTVIGSLLGTYF
+647 LLGTVMGSLLGTYF

-670 FKTSTYPALRLD
+670 FKTSTYPALRLE
-682 FYWEISLIALVCS
+682 FYWEISLIALLCS

-782 SMEGMGNRQYGDI
+782 SMEGMGNRQYGEI
-795 IKYDAVISQKH
+795 IKYDAVISQKQ

-975 NTGILEQIDVIVK
+975 NTGILEQIDAIVK

-1001 ILLTIVILYN
+1001 ILLAIVILYN

>member
-67 YGVSKADQKE
+67 YGISKADQKE
-77 LNTIPNAQVE
+77 LNAIPNTYVE

-93 TVIGDSSTS
+93 TVIGDSSAS
-102 VRVFSQTTNISKF
+102 VRVFSKTDKISQF

-200 QSSVYTVARLK
+200 QSSVYTVARLR
-211 YDDLKALNSF
+211 YDDLKTLNSF
-221 GDSYRKKVKQYE
+221 GDSYRKKVKQHE

-258 IADGEAKIQTSQ
+258 IADGEANIQTSQ

-276 QQQLRNAQ
+276 QRQLRTAQ

-292 DLELAQG
+292 DLDLAQG
-299 QLTEKENLLA
+299 QLTEKESLLT
-309 QGAAQIAQAEQT
+309 QGAAQIAQAEQI

-338 GWGQLNQ
+338 GWAQLNQ
-345 MKTQLDQAA
+345 MKAQLDQAA
-354 SQLSAAKENVT
+354 SQLSAAKENLT
-365 NAQATLATAQ
+365 NGQATLAIAQ
-375 AELEKGQMQLA
+375 AELEKGQDQLA
-386 AAKTDLQTKI
+386 AAKADLQKKMT
-396 AALQAQGIDP
+396 ALQAQGIDP

-428 ARTELEKKQAEFQ
+428 ARAELEKKQAEFQ
-441 TGLSQYKSQEAL
+441 AGLSQYQSQETV
-453 YQAGLAQYQSAA
+453 YQTGLAQYQSAVVT
-465 EALNAKQAEYD
+465 LRAKQAEYD
-476 AGLAQYQNGQ
+476 AGLAKYQSGQ
-486 ATLKN
+486 ATLRN
-491 KQADYQAGQVRLAQ
+491 KQAEYQAGQAQLAQ
-505 AKQQIADGQAQLDQA
+505 AKQQIADGQVQLDQA

-546 ADIQKAKDEVAGL
+546 ADIQKAKDEVASL
-559 SVPTYRVY
+559 SVQTYRVY

-637 KFVIYGLVSS
+637 KFVVYGLVSS
-647 LLGTVIGSLLGTYF
+647 LLGTVMGSLLGTYF

-682 FYWEISLIALVCS
+682 FYWEISLIALLCS

-720 PKAPTKGSKILL
+720 PKAPNKGSKILL
-732 ERIDFIWRRLSFT
+732 ERIGFIWHRLSFA

-782 SMEGMGNRQYGDI
+782 SMEGMGNRQYGEI
-795 IKYDAVISQKH
+795 IKYDAVISQKQ
-806 HLKSDEQAA
+806 HLKLDEQAA
-815 INHLLADKKIAKKCS
+815 INHLLADKKIAKKRG
-830 IYQETFTKKIKGA
+830 IYQEIFTKKIKGA

-903 DEGKRYKIKVSG
+903 DEGKRYKIKVSA
-915 ITEMYAGHFIFMN
+915 IAEMYAGHFIFMN

-955 NVQDTAA
+955 NIQDTAA

-993 MQILTVAS
+993 MQILTLAS
-1001 ILLTIVILYN
+1001 ILLAIVILYN

-1045 ILLSVIGIIVGLFL
+1045 ILLSIIGIIVGLFL

-1083 VFVYLVPIFSIIMI
+1083 VFVYLVPVFSIIMI